1 MKKLPVVSSDD
12 VIKALKKGGFE
23 YAPKRGKGSH
33 TALYKIDE
41 KGRKL
46 LVIVPKRREIP
57 KGTLYQFSNRPIYQ
71 KMILLD
77 S

>member
-12 VIKALKKGGFE
+12 VIKALKKEDLSMLQNVVRVVIQHFT
-23 YAPKRGKGSH
+23 KLMKKGVSCLL
-33 TALYKIDE
+33 LYQNGE
-41 KGRKL
+41 KF
-46 LVIVPKRREIP
+46 P
-57 KGTLYQFSNRPIYQ
+57 KGLFYQFSNRPIYQ